1 MSTSSSRSG
10 ASAGGSNQ
18 SSGSAKPTK
27 SAGSAA
33 RPSRSRDRIVPD
45 WLPKV
50 ALAICAIGFLVS
62 IYLTIEAFT
71 TGVTLACPEGETIN
85 CAKVTE
91 SEWSKLFGVP
101 VAPLGLVFF
110 AGLAWLCRPVLFR
123 RPGKR
128 WDRLRLTG
136 VGVGLAMVLY
146 LVWAEL
152 FKIHAICLWCT
163 VVHVLTFALFLV
175 LLFGQ
180 ILIEPPPARVRY
192 KDRPR

>member
-1 MSTSSSRSG
+1 MSG
-10 ASAGGSNQ
+10 ASGPRPPAGAGQ
-18 SSGSAKPTK
+18 STK
-27 SAGSAA
+27 SAA
-33 RPSRSRDRIVPD
+33 RPGSSRERIVPV
-45 WLPKV
+45 WLPKA
-50 ALAICAIGFLVS
+50 ALAICLLGLVVS
-62 IYLTIEAFT
+62 AYLTIEAFT
-71 TGVTLACPEGETIN
+71 GGATLACPEGETIN